1 MVQGAAMEGRPIPD
15 GLLRLAVLL
24 VALALTI
31 STSRAIEDV
40 YFGTWSKIAG
50 KCDPD
55 EVIQITKEGVS
66 GNEYACKTTRSS
78 RDKNG
83 WNLRMSCDGE
93 GYNWTLNLRWRLL
106 KSGRLRETAK
116 GKTVEYTRCTA
127 VAGPQS
133 QSTMDTPFGRLTP
146 REFTLKCVEC
156 FNDAQQMN
164 RSVGGY
170 CPPDCVPVFS
180 EQMICD
186 NQGRCRAGP

>member
-1 MVQGAAMEGRPIPD
+1 MSISEPGRK
-15 GLLRLAVLL
+15 
-24 VALALTI
+24 
-31 STSRAIEDV
+31 SRE
-40 YFGTWSKIAG
+40 

-127 VAGPQS
+127 VRWAAIAIDNGYAVR
-133 QSTMDTPFGRLTP
+133 PFNAEGIHT
-146 REFTLKCVEC
+146 
-156 FNDAQQMN
+156 
-164 RSVGGY
+164 
-170 CPPDCVPVFS
+170 
-180 EQMICD
+180 
-186 NQGRCRAGP
+186 